1 MTQSTS
7 SSMVSDK
14 EGGKN
19 VNAYLGG
26 VKWVGDV
33 AS

>member
-14 EGGKN
+14 EGEKN
-19 VNAYLGG
+19 VNTYLRG